1 MSKKEDLMKEFGE
14 AEMRSNFKAPFKP
27 IIMQQSSELHDDLE
41 DKKEADPSAKPS
53 EGQTTE
59 NDHSHSSHK
68 STSSH
73 HRKKKHR
80 FLRAVVNI
88 FSDRTF
94 CKMLN
99 AFLFCL
105 IVNAF
110 EYFFLINQKNIQ
122 TRGAI
127 SKVFGVIILFIFMY
141 SARLKPK
148 NLGLPPDPRA
158 IISALKKA
166 VFFSLAFIPAY
177 LIDILIVLI
186 KGGSPRLTV
195 FAYNQ
200 PHSSVGFVDWAAN
213 ILLLIV
219 INALSAFMLEFLFRG
234 VILRM
239 GRAKFGFGQTAF
251 IVSVFYSIW
260 YLIVPLS
267 KITRISLGR
276 LIPLCL
282 FYLLFEFFLS
292 FKWCL
297 CVRATGSIWLP
308 IFDHFFFITITGL
321 LRVVDTTEGAANYI
335 DVNKYWRYVIFQAI
349 SFVLCYM
356 FYKKRM
362 LLRKK
367 KQHSNGSRSAFVFDS
382 LADMTPDDINAETKQ
397 LSVDQAK
404 LDENYKKYL
413 DATQTSDSH
422 HHK

>member
-14 AEMRSNFKAPFKP
+14 AEMRSNFKAPVKP
-27 IIMQQSSELHDDLE
+27 IIMQQSSGLHDDLE
-41 DKKEADPSAKPS
+41 GKKESDLTAEPS
-53 EGQTTE
+53 EGQASETAHT
-59 NDHSHSSHK
+59 HSSHK
-68 STSSH
+68 HSSSH
-73 HRKKKHR
+73 HGKKKHR
-80 FLRAVVNI
+80 FFRAVVNV

-127 SKVFGVIILFIFMY
+127 SKIFGVIILFIFMY

-166 VFFSLAFIPAY
+166 IFFSLAFIPAY

-219 INALSAFMLEFLFRG
+219 ISALSSFMLEFLFRG

-239 GRAKFGFGQTAF
+239 GRAKFGFVQTAF
-251 IVSVFYSIW
+251 IVSIFYFIW

-267 KITRISLGR
+267 KITRIPLGR

-282 FYLLFEFFLS
+282 FYLVFEFFLS

-297 CVRATGSIWLP
+297 CVRATGSIWLA
-308 IFDHFFFITITGL
+308 IFDHFFFITITGV
-321 LRVVDTTEGAANYI
+321 LRVVNTAEGVSNYI

-349 SFVLCYM
+349 SFALCYM

-367 KQHSNGSRSAFVFDS
+367 KQSARGSRSTFVFDS
-382 LADMTPDDINAETKQ
+382 LADMVPEDINSDRKQ
-397 LSVDQAK
+397 PLSVDESK

-413 DATQTSDSH
+413 DSTQTSDSH
-422 HHK
+422 HK